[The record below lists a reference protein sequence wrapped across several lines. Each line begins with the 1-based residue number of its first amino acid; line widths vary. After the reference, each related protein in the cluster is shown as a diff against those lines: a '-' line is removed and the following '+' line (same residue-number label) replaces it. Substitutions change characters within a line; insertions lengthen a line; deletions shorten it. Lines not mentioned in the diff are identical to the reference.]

1 MENDLITG
9 LIKQFKYYKTV
20 GDKTLDQLTFSEMTW
35 QFNDTSNS
43 ISIIVKHIVGNM
55 FSRWTNFLT
64 EDGEK
69 SWRQRDQEFEA
80 SYANKDE
87 LISAWESG
95 WKCLFDAIEPL
106 KNDDL
111 NTIVYIRNERHL
123 VSEAIFRQLGHY
135 SYHIGQ
141 MAQIGKMLKDN
152 VWESLSIPKGNSR
165 AYNEEKF
172 SKEKKHVTD
181 DS

>member
-1 MENDLITG
+1 MENDIITSV
-9 LIKQFKYYKTV
+9 LKEFNYYKTV
-20 GDKTLDQLTFSEMTW
+20 GDKTLEQLTYEDMTW
-35 QFNDTSNS
+35 QYNDASNS
-43 ISIIVKHIVGNM
+43 ISIIVKHMVGNM

-80 SYANKDE
+80 SYTNKAE
-87 LISAWESG
+87 LITAWESG

-106 KNDDL
+106 HNDSL

-123 VSEAIFRQLGHY
+123 VSQAIFRQLGHY

-141 MAQIGKMLKDN
+141 IAQIGKMLKGND
-152 VWESLSIPKGNSR
+152 WQSLSIPKGKSI

-172 SKEKKHVTD
+172 SKEKKHKTNNL
-181 DS
+181 